1 MCGVLYLFRE
11 VSRWYDLLCQGHPV
25 VTQEDKLKHSQQSAG
40 DKDISIEEGLIRTK
54 QKTKVVL
61 LHALGTEL
69 IQFVAALAILHQE
82 KDEFIPFFKS
92 Y

>member
-1 MCGVLYLFRE
+1 MCGFLYLFRE

-40 DKDISIEEGLIRTK
+40 DKDISIEEGLMRTK

-61 LHALGTEL
+61 LL
-69 IQFVAALAILHQE
+69 
-82 KDEFIPFFKS
+82 
-92 Y
+92 

>member
-40 DKDISIEEGLIRTK
+40 DKDIRGLIRTK

-61 LHALGTEL
+61 LL
-69 IQFVAALAILHQE
+69 
-82 KDEFIPFFKS
+82 
-92 Y
+92 

>member
-54 QKTKVVL
+54 QKT
-61 LHALGTEL
+61 TEL